1 VTERDGMRLLR
12 AERLKLTTTSTW
24 WLVGLG
30 VAITT
35 GLGLVLNV
43 GTSND
48 GLHHGGKGAPPGG
61 YPDVSRAPA
70 HLLATYASSI
80 YTSGQFFGCLFAML
94 LGILLMT
101 NEYHYR
107 TITMTFLAT
116 PRRGRVVAAK
126 LVTAVMVGGAAWGLS
141 TLIDLGVGASY
152 FRSQHLG
159 NSLGAWPVQRALMA
173 NLAVFALWSV
183 LGVGLGV
190 LVRSQLI
197 ATVGA
202 TLVYAIGARGALG
215 VLDVLR
221 QYVYHHDGIF
231 RLLVLWPTYAAQVVT
246 SPHAANLPDEL
257 NVDWWV
263 GALVILAEGT
273 LVGGLGALLLRRRDI
288 AGD

>member
-1 VTERDGMRLLR
+1 MTGRGLVRPLR
-12 AERLKLTTTSTW
+12 AERLKITTTSTW
-24 WLVGLG
+24 WLVALS

-35 GLGLVLNV
+35 GLGLVLNI

-61 YPDVSRAPA
+61 YPDVTRAPA

-107 TITMTFLAT
+107 TITTTFLAT

-126 LVTAVMVGGAAWGLS
+126 LVTAVVVGGAAWGLS
-141 TLIDLGVGASY
+141 TVIDLGVGVSY

-159 NSLGAWPVQRALMA
+159 NSLGAWPVERALMA
-173 NLAVFALWSV
+173 NLAVFALWSI
-183 LGVGLGV
+183 LGLGLGV
-190 LVRSQLI
+190 LVRSQFA

-202 TLVYAIGARGALG
+202 TLTYAIGARGALG
-215 VLDVLR
+215 VLELLR
-221 QYVYHHDGIF
+221 LHVYHHDGIF
-231 RLLVLWPTYAAQVVT
+231 RLLVLWPTFAAQVVT
-246 SPHAANLPDEL
+246 SPRSANLPDGL
-257 NVDWWV
+257 DVDWWV
-263 GALVILAEGT
+263 GAVIIVAEGAM
-273 LVGGLGALLLRRRDI
+273 VGGLGALLLRRRDI
-288 AGD
+288 A